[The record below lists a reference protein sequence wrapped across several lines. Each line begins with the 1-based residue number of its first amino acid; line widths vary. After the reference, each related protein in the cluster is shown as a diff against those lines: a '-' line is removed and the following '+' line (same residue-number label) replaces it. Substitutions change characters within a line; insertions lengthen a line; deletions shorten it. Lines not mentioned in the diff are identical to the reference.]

1 MREAY
6 DVERV
11 VTVDKIL
18 VKGVG
23 VDRSTNDDFIDYIK
37 ISNMESVGV
46 RQFIHKYDMGM
57 QDHYYFLRYQDDIR
71 RLHDSEWARANP
83 KEYYATERRVRDGVH
98 ALKREMLM
106 KQFRWS
112 LRVTLQMKDGV
123 LGKFDWD
130 AN

>member
-57 QDHYYFLRYQDDIR
+57 QDHYYFLRY
-71 RLHDSEWARANP
+71 
-83 KEYYATERRVRDGVH
+83 
-98 ALKREMLM
+98 
-106 KQFRWS
+106 
-112 LRVTLQMKDGV
+112 
-123 LGKFDWD
+123 
-130 AN
+130 